1 MTEDVLTDAR
11 PGGRPHDRPLAVVTG
26 ASSGIG
32 RELARQFAEHG
43 FDLLIT
49 AEDAELADAKRD
61 LEGTGVRVDAVTAD
75 LRTYDGCEAAWAA
88 IRASGPVD
96 AVAFNAGIGAGGPFT
111 EVELQAHLDVV
122 ALNVSSQVH
131 LARRVVPDMVARGQG
146 RVLFTSS
153 IAATQP
159 GPFQSVYSAS
169 KAFLYSLAEA
179 MREELKDT
187 GVTVTALLP
196 GPTDTEFFERADM
209 TDTKV
214 ATGSKDDP
222 ADVARD
228 GFEALMSGKGHVV
241 AGSVKNKV
249 QAASAKVLPERAK
262 TAAHRRMSEPG
273 TGDGG
278 DGG

>member
-1 MTEDVLTDAR
+1 MTEDVLTDAP

-49 AEDAELADAKRD
+49 AEDAELAEAKRD

-75 LRTYDGCEAAWAA
+75 LRRYDGCEAAWAA
-88 IRASGPVD
+88 IRAAGPVD
-96 AVAFNAGIGAGGPFT
+96 AVAFNAGIGAGGPFI
-111 EVELQAHLDVV
+111 EVDLQAHLDVV
-122 ALNVSSQVH
+122 HLNVSSQVH
-131 LARRVVPDMVARGQG
+131 LARRVLPDMVARGEG

-179 MREELKDT
+179 LREELKDT

-196 GPTDTEFFERADM
+196 GPTDTEFFGRADM
-209 TDTKV
+209 QDTKV

-228 GFEALMSGKGHVV
+228 GFEALMSGKDHVV
-241 AGSVKNKV
+241 AGAFRNKV
-249 QAASAKVLPERAK
+249 QAAAAKVLPERAK
-262 TAAHRRMSEPG
+262 SAAHRRMSEPG
-273 TGDGG
+273 SGD
-278 DGG
+278 DG